1 MSGTVGGNPW
11 IGRCGVGRNHKAV
24 ASAVRDK
31 LKAYRLAQ
39 RTQNPNALF

>member
-1 MSGTVGGNPW
+1 MSGTVGDNPW
-11 IGRCGVGRNHKAV
+11 IGRCGVGRNHKAM

-39 RTQNPNALF
+39 RMQSPNALF